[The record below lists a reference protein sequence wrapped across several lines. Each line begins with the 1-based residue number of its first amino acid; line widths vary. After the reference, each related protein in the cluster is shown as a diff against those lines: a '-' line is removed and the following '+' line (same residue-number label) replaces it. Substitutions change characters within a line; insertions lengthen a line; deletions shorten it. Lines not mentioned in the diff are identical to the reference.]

1 MKRENRRKL
10 AYKMPITN
18 ILQIDEESIMCETSV
33 HPTPAASTE
42 EGWEN
47 EEEIDG
53 GDMEL

>member
-18 ILQIDEESIMCETSV
+18 ILQIDEESIIWKTSV
-33 HPTPAASTE
+33 HPTPRASTE
-42 EGWEN
+42 EEWEN